1 MLEGMERER
10 DERSNKSSFFVLIV
24 SFSSVLPIFS
34 SFFLTLL
41 PLRLPF
47 ACTVVSALVVHNSIL
62 FLTFPHFSFLGSG
75 GAHVSCR
82 QSLPLSLSLF
92 FLLFLSLSL
101 YHRPWRKSS
110 EQLLP
115 LPPLF
120 LHHVGAMTGLEQ
132 QRAYCIVLLPSFV
145 QHCTSGFIYYY
156 FFFFSEHPLLS
167 PIFSPH
173 CFLLSADL
181 LTTLS
186 HGFLWSPY

>member
-1 MLEGMERER
+1 MERER

-82 QSLPLSLSLF
+82 QSLPFSLSLSLF
-92 FLLFLSLSL
+92 PSFPLSLSVPQAVAKVERATTTPSPFVPPPRRRHDGTGTAASVLHRTTPILRTAL
-101 YHRPWRKSS
+101 YKRFYLLLLFFLFSS
-110 EQLLP
+110 ANT
-115 LPPLF
+115 
-120 LHHVGAMTGLEQ
+120 H
-132 QRAYCIVLLPSFV
+132 
-145 QHCTSGFIYYY
+145 YYPQ
-156 FFFFSEHPLLS
+156 SS
-167 PIFSPH
+167 
-173 CFLLSADL
+173 L
-181 LTTLS
+181 LTVFFCQRIYLL
-186 HGFLWSPY
+186 H